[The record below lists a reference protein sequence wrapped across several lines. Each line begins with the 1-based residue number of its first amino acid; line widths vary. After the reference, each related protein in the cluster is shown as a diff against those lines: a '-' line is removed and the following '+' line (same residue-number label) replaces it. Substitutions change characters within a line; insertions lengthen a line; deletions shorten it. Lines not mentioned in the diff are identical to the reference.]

1 LRVIYIPTVH
11 LSVPE
16 SLYRELKSR
25 AEELGIQ
32 ITDLIK
38 VYIMLGLKNE
48 LMISGNNARLSDGD
62 LGDLSSRLVYIEGR
76 LNQIMK
82 VLENVIIK
90 LTELESR
97 VEELESPDIVPEVVS
112 TRRKG

>member
-1 LRVIYIPTVH
+1 MIYIPTVH

-16 SLYRELKSR
+16 NLYRELKGR

-48 LMISGNNARLSDGD
+48 LGINSSNIRSTNEDLS
-62 LGDLSSRLVYIEGR
+62 DLSSRLVYIEGR
-76 LNQIMK
+76 LNQVMK

-90 LTELESR
+90 LTELEDR
-97 VEELESPDIVPEVVS
+97 VEELESPDIVPEVIS